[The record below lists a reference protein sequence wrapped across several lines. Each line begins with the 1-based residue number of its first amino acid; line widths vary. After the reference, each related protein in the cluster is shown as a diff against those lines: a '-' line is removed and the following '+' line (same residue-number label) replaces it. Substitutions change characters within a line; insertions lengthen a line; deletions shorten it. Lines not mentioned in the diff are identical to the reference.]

1 MAAIFDKEFLGQELL
16 NSGFETWFRYL
27 FRVIEGR
34 KFIVEPIHSDLFSTF
49 EDIISGNTIR
59 QNINIPPR
67 SAKTTLAKYLI
78 AYALTI
84 NPKCNFIY
92 TSYSQDLLKQIA
104 RELAGIL
111 EHPVYKAMYPQYFI
125 SSEDVEADPV
135 DEFWKDYL
143 EKTTGKSTYTTKK
156 IITYAGGTI
165 LFSSIG
171 AQITGFGAGTREA
184 KGFSG
189 ALIIDDANKPSE
201 ARSATLRDKVVRFYE
216 ETLLSRLNSSNVPII
231 NIQQRLHVE
240 DLSAVLEKKYNFKTL
255 KKPLLNENG
264 VCQIPSQYTPERIRE
279 LQANNYMFQAQF
291 QQSPIL
297 DGGNVI
303 KRDWFNYYPID
314 RTFNY
319 RRIIIAADTAM
330 KTKEHNDYS
339 VFGVAGITENNH
351 LHILDWTR
359 GKWEAPELERMAL
372 AVWNKFKINAKT
384 GLTCNGIY
392 IEDKASGTGLI
403 QGLKTKYSIPVF
415 GVQVP
420 ADKLTRTEDTL
431 PYIQSGYVFLPENEN
446 YGFNPA
452 LLAECEQFSRD
463 MSHLH
468 DDQVDTLHILIKEGL
483 SQNVVSFLDFFMQK

>member
-1 MAAIFDKEFLGQELL
+1 MDKEYLGDELL

-34 KFIVEPIHSDLFSTF
+34 KFIVEPIHPDLFSTF
-49 EDIISGNTIR
+49 EDIIEGQVIR

-78 AYALTI
+78 AYALTL

-111 EHPVYKAMYPQYFI
+111 EHPIYKVMYPQNFI
-125 SSEDVEADPV
+125 ASEDIEADPV

-171 AQITGFGAGTREA
+171 AQITGFGAGTRET

-201 ARSATLRDKVVRFYE
+201 ARSATLRGKVVRFYE

-231 NIQQRLHVE
+231 NIQQRLHIE
-240 DLSAVLEKKYNFKTL
+240 DLSAVLENKYNFKTL
-255 KKPLLNENG
+255 KKPLLDENG
-264 VCQIPSQYTPERIRE
+264 VCQIPSQYTHERIKE

-303 KRDWFNYYPID
+303 KSEYFNYYPID
-314 RTFNY
+314 REFNY
-319 RRIIIAADTAM
+319 KRILIAADTAM
-330 KTKEHNDYS
+330 KKNEWNDYS
-339 VFGVAGITENNH
+339 VFMVGGVTENNH
-351 LHILDWTR
+351 LHILDLIR
-359 GKWEAPELERMAL
+359 GKWEAPELEKMA
-372 AVWNKFKINAKT
+372 AAIWNKFKINPQT
-384 GLTCNGIY
+384 GFACNGFY

-415 GVQVP
+415 GVSVST
-420 ADKLTRTEDTL
+420 DKLTRAESVL
-431 PYIQSGYVFLPENEN
+431 PYIASGNVFLPENPN

-468 DDQVDTLHILIKEGL
+468 DDQVDTLGILIQEAL
-483 SQNVVSFLDFFMQK
+483 SKTVVSFLDFFMQHP

>member
-1 MAAIFDKEFLGQELL
+1 MAVKFDTEYLGQVLL
-16 NSGFETWFRYL
+16 SEEFETWFRYL

-34 KFIVEPIHSDLFSTF
+34 AFIVEPIHPDLFSTF
-49 EDIISGNTIR
+49 EEIISGVFIR

-111 EHPVYKAMYPQYFI
+111 EHPVYKAMYPQNFI
-125 SSEDVEADPV
+125 ASEDIEADPV

-143 EKTTGKSTYTTKK
+143 EKNTGKSTYTTKK
-156 IITYAGGTI
+156 ITTYAGGTI

-171 AQITGFGAGTREA
+171 AQITGFGAGCREA

-201 ARSATLRDKVVRFYE
+201 ARSATLREKVVRFYE

-240 DLSAVLEKKYNFKTL
+240 DLSAVLENKYNFKTL
-255 KKPLLNENG
+255 KKPLLDENG
-264 VCQIPSQYTPERIRE
+264 VCQIPSQYTTERIKE
-279 LQANNYMFQAQF
+279 LQANNYMFVAQY
-291 QQSPIL
+291 QQSPII

-303 KRDWFNYYPID
+303 KSEYFNYYPID
-314 RTFNY
+314 RAFNY
-319 RRIIIAADTAM
+319 RRILIAADTAM
-330 KTKEHNDYS
+330 KTKEHNDFS
-339 VFGVAGITENNH
+339 VFMAGGVTDNNH
-351 LHILDWTR
+351 LHILDLLR
-359 GKWEAPELERMAL
+359 GKWEAPELEQMAL
-372 AVWNKFKINAKT
+372 AIWNKFKINPKT
-384 GLTCNGIY
+384 GQTCNGFY

-415 GVQVP
+415 GVSVST
-420 ADKLTRTEDTL
+420 DKLTRVEEVL
-431 PYIQSGYVFLPENEN
+431 PYIHAGYVHLPENPN
-446 YGFNPA
+446 YGFNPV
-452 LLAECEQFSRD
+452 LLSECQEFRRD
-463 MSHLH
+463 MGHLH
-468 DDQVDTLHILIKEGL
+468 DDQVDALGTLIREAL
-483 SQNVVSFLDFFMQK
+483 SQNVVSILDFFR

>member
-1 MAAIFDKEFLGQELL
+1 MDREYLGQELL
-16 NSGFETWFRYL
+16 KRGFETWFRYL

-34 KFIVEPIHSDLFSTF
+34 AFIVEPIHPDLFQTF
-49 EDIISGNTIR
+49 EGIVSGSIIR

-78 AYALTI
+78 AYALTL

-111 EHPVYKAMYPQYFI
+111 EHPVYKAMYPEHI
-125 SSEDVEADPV
+125 IASEDMEADPV

-171 AQITGFGAGTREA
+171 AQITGFGAGTRDA

-201 ARSATLRDKVVRFYE
+201 ARSATLRNKVVRFYE

-240 DLSAVLEKKYNFKTL
+240 DLSAVLETKYGYKTL
-255 KKPLLNENG
+255 KKPLLIENG

-279 LQANNYMFQAQF
+279 LQANNYMFQAQY

-303 KRDWFNYYPID
+303 KREWFKYYPID
-314 RTFNY
+314 REFNY
-319 RRIIIAADTAM
+319 RRILIAADTAM
-330 KTKEHNDYS
+330 KVKEHNDFS
-339 VFGVAGITENNH
+339 VFIAGGVTDNNH
-351 LHILDWTR
+351 LHILDLLR
-359 GKWEAPELERMAL
+359 GKWEAPELEKMAI
-372 AVWNKFKINAKT
+372 AIWNKFRINPKT
-384 GLTCNGIY
+384 GQTCNGFY

-415 GVQVP
+415 GVAVST
-420 ADKLTRTEDTL
+420 DKLTRAEDVL
-431 PYIQSGYVFLPENEN
+431 PYIQSGCVFLPENEN
-446 YGFNPA
+446 YGFNPV

-468 DDQVDTLHILIKEGL
+468 DDQVDAMNILIKEAL
-483 SQNVVSFLDFFMQK
+483 SKNVVSFLDLFMQKL

>member
-1 MAAIFDKEFLGQELL
+1 MAALFDIEYLGHELL
-16 NSGFETWFRYL
+16 KEGFETWFRYL
-27 FRVIEGR
+27 FRVIEQR
-34 KFIVEPIHSDLFSTF
+34 DFIVEPIHPDLFQTF
-49 EDIISGNTIR
+49 DDIIKGYSTR

-78 AYALTI
+78 AYALTL

-104 RELAGIL
+104 RELASIL
-111 EHPVYKAMYPQYFI
+111 EHPIYKAMYPKNFVA
-125 SSEDVEADPV
+125 SEDIEADPV

-171 AQITGFGAGTREA
+171 AQITGFGAGCREA
-184 KGFSG
+184 KEFSG

-216 ETLLSRLNSSNVPII
+216 ETLLSRLNSSNVPIV

-240 DLSAVLEKKYNFKTL
+240 DLSAVLEKKYNFNTL
-255 KKPLLNENG
+255 KKPLLDENG
-264 VCQIPSQYTPERIRE
+264 VCQIPSQYTPERIKE

-303 KRDWFNYYPID
+303 KGDWFNYYPID
-314 RTFNY
+314 RNFTY
-319 RRIIIAADTAM
+319 KRIIIAADTAM

-339 VFGVAGITENNH
+339 VFGVGGITDNNH
-351 LHILDWTR
+351 LHILDWMR
-359 GKWEAPELERMAL
+359 GKWEAPELEKMAV
-372 AVWNKFKINAKT
+372 AIWNKFKVNSKT
-384 GLTCNGIY
+384 GLMCNGLY

-403 QGLKTKYSIPVF
+403 QSLKTKYSIPVF

-420 ADKLTRTEDTL
+420 TDKLTRTEDTL
-431 PYIQSGYVFLPENEN
+431 PYIQSGYVFLPENTN
-446 YGFNPA
+446 YAFNPE

-463 MSHLH
+463 MSHKH
-468 DDQVDTLHILIKEGL
+468 DDQVDTLNILIKEGL
-483 SQNVVSFLDFFMQK
+483 SQNVVSFLDFFRT